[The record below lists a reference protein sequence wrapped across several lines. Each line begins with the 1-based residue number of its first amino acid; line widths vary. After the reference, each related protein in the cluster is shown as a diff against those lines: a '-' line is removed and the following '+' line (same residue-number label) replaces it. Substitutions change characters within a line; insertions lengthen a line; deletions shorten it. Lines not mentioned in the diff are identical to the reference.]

1 MCEVDMYI
9 IVGLGNPGKK
19 YEHTRH
25 NMGFIAM
32 DKLSERSGIEISRE
46 RFKGLTGEGNIS
58 GEKAILLK
66 PQTFMNLSGGSVREA
81 VAYYKVPEDHVIVI
95 YDDIDI
101 PLGLIRIRKSGGA
114 GTHNGMRS
122 VVSELGTE
130 AFPRVRIGI
139 GNDSGDSLIKHVI
152 GKVSSEERKILDDTA
167 EEVAVVIED
176 ILKHGLDMSM
186 NMHNVRKS
194 SDKDEN

>member
-1 MCEVDMYI
+1 MYI

-25 NMGFIAM
+25 NMGFIAV
-32 DKLSERSGIEISRE
+32 DRIAARAGIDVAKSRFRGLVGDGRIAGERV
-46 RFKGLTGEGNIS
+46 
-58 GEKAILLK
+58 ILLK

-81 VAYYKVPEDHVIVI
+81 ASYYRVPDDHIIVI

-101 PLGLIRIRKSGGA
+101 PLGSIRIRKAGGP

-122 VVSELGTE
+122 VVSELGSE

-139 GNDSGDSLIKHVI
+139 GSDSGDSLVDHVI
-152 GKVSSEERKILDDTA
+152 GKVPMDERRILDEAADRA
-167 EEVAVVIED
+167 AVIVED
-176 ILKHGLDMSM
+176 MIGLGLDIAM
-186 NMHNVRKS
+186 NRHNVRKS
-194 SDKDEN
+194 SEKNED

>member
-66 PQTFMNLSGGSVREA
+66 PQTFMNLSGESVREA

-101 PLGLIRIRKSGGA
+101 PLGSIRIRKSGGA